1 MENNPQI
8 QKNRRL
14 PWTWLVLGIALLIML
29 GVAIISALIKDKSP
43 PKPIGEFRQPRVD
56 LIIQSN
62 VGGAE
67 VYLDGQH
74 KGFTSDTKY
83 QGRLFNLA
91 RKTYQIT
98 LKKEGYADGVKTV
111 AVTGKTLTQ
120 NVRIN
125 IQPNAEVSQ

>member
-14 PWTWLVLGIALLIML
+14 PWPWLVLGIALLIML
-29 GVAIISALIKDKSP
+29 GAAIIPALIKDKSP
-43 PKPIGEFRQPRVD
+43 PKPTGEFRQSRVD

-83 QGRLFNLA
+83 QARLFNLA

-98 LKKEGYADGVKTV
+98 LKKEGYADGMKTV
-111 AVTGKTLTQ
+111 EITGKALTQ
-120 NVRIN
+120 NVQID
-125 IQPNAEVSQ
+125 IQPNGEELQ